1 MTQRRSF
8 KNYVLVSVA
17 FHVVISFSLFLVTK
31 FNFSKTLPN
40 SAAVEV
46 TLVSEQE
53 LAQLQKTDKNEK
65 LIVQSESNNQINE
78 NSKFL
83 SEKNNTV
90 TKQTKAKRGDEFNN
104 SLKMGGKKQNA
115 VTAQKE
121 VKVKTSSSKTN
132 PVFDQGFDPYAAL
145 IKKDM
150 TEELKKFSAG
160 QAGSNPGSQ
169 ATTNDRLVDVDDSLI
184 TKLNTKEY
192 KYYGYYHR
200 MRLQLNQWWQPKVRE
215 KITRIIRRDRNIASE
230 SDKVTRLVIIL
241 DNKGALV
248 KVQVIGESGFRDLDD
263 AAIEAFRA
271 AAPFPN
277 PPKGIIEA
285 DGTVK
290 IRWDFV
296 IES

>member
-1 MTQRRSF
+1 MIQKRNF

-17 FHVVISFSLFLVTK
+17 FHVVFFLSLFLATK
-31 FNFSKTLPN
+31 IKLTEKLPTT
-40 SAAVEV
+40 AVEV
-46 TLVSEQE
+46 SLLSNAEI
-53 LAQLQKTDKNEK
+53 AQLQKMDDDTKT
-65 LIVQSESNNQINE
+65 IVQSEANNQINNE
-78 NSKFL
+78 SKFL

-104 SLKMGGKKQNA
+104 TVKNSGKKQDA
-115 VTAQKE
+115 ISKQKE
-121 VKVKTSSSKTN
+121 VKVKTTS
-132 PVFDQGFDPYAAL
+132 PQLFDQNFDPYAAL

-150 TEELKKFSAG
+150 AEELKKFSAG
-160 QAGSNPGSQ
+160 QVGSGQASQ
-169 ATTNDRLVDVDDSLI
+169 ATTNDHLVDVDESLI

-200 MRLQLNQWWQPKVRE
+200 MRIQLNQWWQPKVRE
-215 KITRIIRRDRNIASE
+215 KITRIMRRDRNIASE
-230 SDKVTRLVIIL
+230 TDKVTRLVIVL

>member
-1 MTQRRSF
+1 MSKRRKFSQYF
-8 KNYVLVSVA
+8 LVSAA
-17 FHVVISFSLFLVTK
+17 FHTVLALSLYLATQFNLSTK
-31 FNFSKTLPN
+31 LP
-40 SAAVEV
+40 SSSVEV
-46 TLVSEQE
+46 SLLSAEEIARLQNVNPSEP
-53 LAQLQKTDKNEK
+53 K
-65 LIVQSESNNQINE
+65 LIVQSDANEQISE
-78 NSKFL
+78 TAKFL
-83 SEKNNTV
+83 GEKNNRV
-90 TKQTKAKRGDEFNN
+90 DKQTKAKRGEDYNN
-104 SLKMGGKKQNA
+104 TMKAGGKNQVEKTQ
-115 VTAQKE
+115 QKAL
-121 VKVKTSSSKTN
+121 KAKKTS
-132 PVFDQGFDPYAAL
+132 PQLFDDNFDPYAAL

-150 TEELKKFSAG
+150 AQELKKFSQGEMASG
-160 QAGSNPGSQ
+160 MGSSP
-169 ATTNDRLVDVDDSLI
+169 TTNDHLVEIDESLM

-215 KITRIIRRDRNIASE
+215 KITRIIRRDRTIASE
-230 SDKVTRLVIIL
+230 ANKVTRLMITL

-248 KVQVIGESGFRDLDD
+248 KVQVLGESGFRDLDD

-290 IRWDFV
+290 INWDFI

>member
-1 MTQRRSF
+1 MIQKRNF

-17 FHVVISFSLFLVTK
+17 FHVVFFLSLFLATK
-31 FNFSKTLPN
+31 IKLTEKLPTT
-40 SAAVEV
+40 AVEIS
-46 TLVSEQE
+46 LLSNAEI
-53 LAQLQKTDKNEK
+53 AQLQKMDDDTKT
-65 LIVQSESNNQINE
+65 IVQSEANNQINNE
-78 NSKFL
+78 SKFL

-104 SLKMGGKKQNA
+104 TVKNSGKKQDA
-115 VTAQKE
+115 ISKQKE
-121 VKVKTSSSKTN
+121 VKVKTTS
-132 PVFDQGFDPYAAL
+132 PQLFDQNFDPYAAL

-150 TEELKKFSAG
+150 AEELKKFSAG
-160 QAGSNPGSQ
+160 QVGSGQASQ
-169 ATTNDRLVDVDDSLI
+169 ATTNDHLVDVDESLI

-200 MRLQLNQWWQPKVRE
+200 MRIQLNQWWQPKVRE
-215 KITRIIRRDRNIASE
+215 KITRIMRRDRNIASE
-230 SDKVTRLVIIL
+230 TDKVTRLVIVL

>member
-1 MTQRRSF
+1 MKISKRFGTYFFASALF
-8 KNYVLVSVA
+8 HTALTVSLYLA
-17 FHVVISFSLFLVTK
+17 TFLDLSVK
-31 FNFSKTLPN
+31 IPDS
-40 SAAVEV
+40 AVEIS
-46 TLVSEQE
+46 LLSPEDM
-53 LAQLQKTDKNEK
+53 AKLQNLNIAPEPQMIVQSDLNEK
-65 LIVQSESNNQINE
+65 LSEQA
-78 NSKFL
+78 KFL
-83 SEKNNTV
+83 GEKNNSV
-90 TKQTKAKRGDEFNN
+90 EKQTKAKRADDYNN
-104 SLKMGGKKQNA
+104 TAKPGGKNQVAKTQ
-115 VTAQKE
+115 QKE
-121 VKVKTSSSKTN
+121 VKAKKTS
-132 PVFDQGFDPYAAL
+132 PQLFDDNFDPYAAL

-150 TEELKKFSAG
+150 AQELKKFSQGEMAAG
-160 QAGSNPGSQ
+160 VGSTP
-169 ATTNDRLVDVDDSLI
+169 TTNDHLVEVDDSLL

-230 SDKVTRLVIIL
+230 TDKVTRLVITL

-248 KVQVIGESGFRDLDD
+248 KVQVISESGFRDLDD

-290 IRWDFV
+290 IRWDFI

>member
-1 MTQRRSF
+1 MIQKRSF
-8 KNYVLVSVA
+8 KNYVLVSLA
-17 FHVVISFSLFLVTK
+17 FHVVFFLSLFLITK
-31 FNFSKTLPN
+31 INFSEKLPDT
-40 SAAVEV
+40 AVEV
-46 TLVSEQE
+46 ALLSSAEIV
-53 LAQLQKTDKNEK
+53 QLQKKDDDLKT
-65 LIVQSESNNQINE
+65 IVQSEANNQINTE
-78 NSKFL
+78 SKFL

-90 TKQTKAKRGDEFNN
+90 ARQTKAKRGEDFNN
-104 SLKMGGKKQNA
+104 TVNNNGKKQ
-115 VTAQKE
+115 TAISPQKE
-121 VKVKTSSSKTN
+121 VKAKTTS
-132 PVFDQGFDPYAAL
+132 PQLFDQTFDPYAAL

-150 TEELKKFSAG
+150 AKELKKFSAG
-160 QAGSNPGSQ
+160 QAGSSPGSQ
-169 ATTNDRLVDVDDSLI
+169 ATTNDRLVDVDESLI

-200 MRLQLNQWWQPKVRE
+200 MRIQLNQWWQPKVRE
-215 KITRIIRRDRNIASE
+215 KITRIMRRDRNIASE
-230 SDKVTRLVIIL
+230 TDKVTRLVIVL

>member
-1 MTQRRSF
+1 M
-8 KNYVLVSVA
+8 KNSTRFGSYFFASAVFHTVLVL
-17 FHVVISFSLFLVTK
+17 SLYLATFLDLTVK
-31 FNFSKTLPN
+31 IPDS
-40 SAAVEV
+40 AVEIS
-46 TLVSEQE
+46 LLSPEE
-53 LAQLQKTDKNEK
+53 IAKLQNVNLPPEPQM
-65 LIVQSESNNQINE
+65 IVQSDSNEKINE
-78 NSKFL
+78 QAKFL
-83 SEKNNTV
+83 GEKNNSV
-90 TKQTKAKRGDEFNN
+90 DKQTKAKRAEDFNN
-104 SLKMGGKKQNA
+104 TAKAGGKNQVAKTQ
-115 VTAQKE
+115 QKE
-121 VKVKTSSSKTN
+121 VNAKKSS
-132 PVFDQGFDPYAAL
+132 PQLFDDNFDPYAAL

-150 TEELKKFSAG
+150 AQELKKFSQGEMATG
-160 QAGSNPGSQ
+160 VGSSP
-169 ATTNDRLVDVDDSLI
+169 TTNDHLVEIDESLI

-230 SDKVTRLVIIL
+230 TDKVTRLVITL

-248 KVQVIGESGFRDLDD
+248 KVQVISESGFRDLDD

-290 IRWDFV
+290 IRWDFI

>member
-1 MTQRRSF
+1 MIQKRSF

-17 FHVVISFSLFLVTK
+17 FHVVFFLSLFLATRI
-31 FNFSKTLPN
+31 NLSQSLPDT
-40 SAAVEV
+40 AVEV
-46 TLVSEQE
+46 ALLTPDEI
-53 LAQLQKTDKNEK
+53 AQLQKKDDTEK
-65 LIVQSESNNQINE
+65 MIVQSESNNQINE
-78 NSKFL
+78 NSKYL
-83 SEKNNTV
+83 SEKNNSV
-90 TKQTKAKRGDEFNN
+90 TTQTKAKRGDEFNN
-104 SLKMGGKKQNA
+104 ALKAGGKNQKA
-115 VTAQKE
+115 VAAQKE
-121 VKVKTSSSKTN
+121 VKVKTASPKIN

-150 TEELKKFSAG
+150 AEELKKFTAG
-160 QAGSNPGSQ
+160 QTGSNPGSQ
-169 ATTNDRLVDVDDSLI
+169 PTTNDRLVDVDDSLI

-230 SDKVTRLVIIL
+230 TDKVTRLVIVL

>member
-1 MTQRRSF
+1 MKSSKRF
-8 KNYVLVSVA
+8 GNYFLTSALFHAALVVSLYLATFLDLSVK
-17 FHVVISFSLFLVTK
+17 IPDS
-31 FNFSKTLPN
+31 
-40 SAAVEV
+40 AVEISLL
-46 TLVSEQE
+46 TSED
-53 LAQLQKTDKNEK
+53 LAKLQNVKTAPEPQM
-65 LIVQSESNNQINE
+65 IVQSDSNEKISEQAR
-78 NSKFL
+78 FL
-83 SEKNNTV
+83 SEKNNSV
-90 TKQTKAKRGDEFNN
+90 EKQTKAKRAENYNN
-104 SLKMGGKKQNA
+104 TAKAGGKNQVAKTQ
-115 VTAQKE
+115 QKE
-121 VKVKTSSSKTN
+121 VKAKKTS
-132 PVFDQGFDPYAAL
+132 PQLFDDKFDPYAAL

-150 TEELKKFSAG
+150 AKELKKFSQGEMASG
-160 QAGSNPGSQ
+160 VGSTP
-169 ATTNDRLVDVDDSLI
+169 TTNDHLVEVDESLI

-192 KYYGYYHR
+192 KYYGYYYR

-230 SDKVTRLVIIL
+230 TDKVTRLVITL

-248 KVQVIGESGFRDLDD
+248 KVQVISESGFRDLDD

-290 IRWDFV
+290 IRWDFI

>member
-1 MTQRRSF
+1 MIQKRNF

-17 FHVVISFSLFLVTK
+17 FHVVFFLSLFLATK
-31 FNFSKTLPN
+31 LNLSVKLPDT
-40 SAAVEV
+40 AVEV
-46 TLVSEQE
+46 SLLSNAEI
-53 LAQLQKTDKNEK
+53 AQLQKMDDDTKT
-65 LIVQSESNNQINE
+65 IVQSEANNQINNE
-78 NSKFL
+78 SKFL

-104 SLKMGGKKQNA
+104 TVKNSGKKQDA
-115 VTAQKE
+115 ISKQKE
-121 VKVKTSSSKTN
+121 VKVKTTS
-132 PVFDQGFDPYAAL
+132 PQLFDQNFDPYAAL

-150 TEELKKFSAG
+150 AEELKKFSAG
-160 QAGSNPGSQ
+160 QVGSGQASQ
-169 ATTNDRLVDVDDSLI
+169 ATTNDHLVDVDESLI

-200 MRLQLNQWWQPKVRE
+200 MRIQLNQWWQPKVRE
-215 KITRIIRRDRNIASE
+215 KITRIMRRDRNIASE
-230 SDKVTRLVIIL
+230 TDKVTRLVIVL